1 MKKIDE
7 LRYDW
12 FVSILFWKYYLFF
25 FKDDVY
31 LMINNFIDYNEKLI
45 MVCYRYLI
53 VELFF
58 IF

>member
-7 LRYDW
+7 LRNDW

-31 LMINNFIDYNEKLI
+31 LMINNFIDDNEKLI

>member
-1 MKKIDE
+1 MKKVDE

-31 LMINNFIDYNEKLI
+31 LMINNFIDDNEKLI